1 MANKIAPPPAKRAG
15 ADEGADDAL
24 VLLGKTVAIVDGQ
37 EVTVREYSFIETLQ
51 LRPLY
56 APLLADL
63 RDVMQQELPT
73 IEVIQDILASH
84 AEETVQ
90 LMAISAGVE
99 AEWISALNPRE
110 GVHLQETWWSV
121 NGPFFMRSA
130 ISSIKQTRLL
140 AALRSAQSN
149 GPLGGHLRPARQRR
163 TRPPTAPPVHTEAD
177 CVVSR
182 CGGAPRPTRPSRTA
196 PGHECRLCRGK
207 SRQGPTGVP
216 EGWPEKVTKQSPNQ
230 VR

>member
-149 GPLGGHLRPARQRR
+149 EAAGR
-163 TRPPTAPPVHTEAD
+163 TPSPGSSAPDTTPN
-177 CVVSR
+177 SS
-182 CGGAPRPTRPSRTA
+182 PST
-196 PGHECRLCRGK
+196 H
-207 SRQGPTGVP
+207 
-216 EGWPEKVTKQSPNQ
+216 
-230 VR
+230 